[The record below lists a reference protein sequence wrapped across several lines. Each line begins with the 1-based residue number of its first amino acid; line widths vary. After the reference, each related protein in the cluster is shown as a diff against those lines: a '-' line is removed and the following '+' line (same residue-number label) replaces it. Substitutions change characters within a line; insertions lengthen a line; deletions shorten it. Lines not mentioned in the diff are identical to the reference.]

1 MNYCKSGKETAK
13 EGWGGQWHMPM
24 AWLLVVLIDKLAKVV
39 GESRKKEALLLMF
52 PFSSLLSLAL
62 SLSFRQ

>member
-1 MNYCKSGKETAK
+1 
-13 EGWGGQWHMPM
+13 MPM

-62 SLSFRQ
+62 SLEF